1 MENTL
6 QHYGVLG
13 MKWGVRRTPA
23 QLGRRTSSK
32 KKSETT
38 GREEKVRTESKK
50 KKSLKDMSDEEL
62 KAKISRLELEKRYS
76 DLSRPENRSKTAK
89 GKAFVSDILEKS
101 GKNIGT
107 QLTTYALGTAV
118 NKMLK
123 TDAVNPKKGQ
133 RDK

>member
-32 KKSETT
+32 KKSKPT
-38 GREEKVRTESKK
+38 GREEKGKVAPKK

-62 KAKISRLELEKRYS
+62 RAKISRLELEKRYS
-76 DLSRPENRSKTAK
+76 DLSKPENHARTTK

>member
-13 MKWGVRRTPA
+13 MKWGVRRSPA
-23 QLGRRTSSK
+23 QLGRKKYAKKEKSVSNKKEKRKLSAKSK
-32 KKSETT
+32 KT
-38 GREEKVRTESKK
+38 V
-50 KKSLKDMSDEEL
+50 KDWTDDEL
-62 KAKISRLELEKRYS
+62 RAKINRLELEKKYR
-76 DLSRPENRSKTAK
+76 DLLKAENAPKVSK
-89 GKAFVSDILEKS
+89 GKAFVSDILDKS

-123 TDAVNPKKGQ
+123 TNAVNPKKGQ
-133 RDK
+133 KDK

>member
-1 MENTL
+1 MENSL

-23 QLGRRTSSK
+23 QLGRRKSVKKKGRIPAHDEKQKSSSK
-32 KKSETT
+32 
-38 GREEKVRTESKK
+38 SKK
-50 KKSLKDMSDEEL
+50 TIKDMTDAEL
-62 KAKISRLELEKRYS
+62 REKISRLELEKKYK
-76 DLSRPENRSKTAK
+76 DLSKPENNSRNAK
-89 GKAFVSDILEKS
+89 GKAFVADILEKS

-133 RDK
+133 KDK